1 MKVAARGEFGKGR
14 SQVRAGSVA
23 WLLVTLW
30 PLWTFLSTGPALP
43 RVLWAV
49 AGLAVLSGCWM
60 AIMWRMLGEN
70 SGVPR
75 RWPMAGLAAAAI
87 ALLPVLGPPWAFVA
101 FIYVITGLAATTG
114 GAGFVAGVLLTIAV
128 TMGVLLAHGLRVWWL
143 VLVILAQAGAVH
155 GMKRMGHLLARLA
168 AARAQVAQLAVDN
181 ERLRFS
187 RDLHDTLGHTLT
199 SITIRS
205 QLAAR
210 LARTDPDR
218 AAREMGDVEAAA
230 RQALDEVRHAV
241 AGYRVPALS
250 EELEKAARELEL
262 AGIEVEISPAG
273 GPIPGAAETLLAW
286 AVREAATNVLRH
298 SGARRCRITLR
309 VDTSWADLEVRDNG
323 PATAPPPTPIPPAAR
338 LNGSAGLQHGAGKLL
353 DGTDGLLDGAAGRGH
368 GLTGLAERVAGAGGS
383 LDVGAL
389 PEGGYRLYA
398 RVPLEAA

>member
-1 MKVAARGEFGKGR
+1 MKVAARGEFGNGR

-43 RVLWAV
+43 RVLWAFG
-49 AGLAVLSGCWM
+49 GLAVLSGCWM
-60 AIMWRMLGEN
+60 TIMWRMLGEH
-70 SGVPR
+70 SGAPR
-75 RWPMAGLAAAAI
+75 RWPMAGLAAAAL

-128 TMGVLLAHGLRVWWL
+128 TMGFLLAHGLTVWWL

-155 GMKRMGHLLARLA
+155 GMKQMGHLLVRLA

-241 AGYRVPALS
+241 AGYRAPALS

-262 AGIEVEISPAG
+262 AGVEVVVSPAG

-298 SGARRCRITLR
+298 SGARHCWITLS
-309 VDTSWADLEVRDNG
+309 VDTTWAELEVRDNG
-323 PATAPPPTPIPPAAR
+323 PTTAPPATLSDRPPAT
-338 LNGSAGLQHGAGKLL
+338 AGP
-353 DGTDGLLDGAAGRGH
+353 LDGAARRGN

-389 PEGGYRLYA
+389 PEGGYRLCA